1 MIVFDAIK
9 YFNSLDSN
17 NKFNRKFQFQNLE
30 ARLSIYLI
38 DNFSVEIRKKL
49 SEYGFD
55 EVVQLEIGNLI
66 DRINNFF
73 FMKEKG
79 INFIGFWKYGENNN
93 IPIIFDIDD
102 ILSNDLEYNILKY
115 GKILLRPIE
124 IS

>member
-9 YFNSLDSN
+9 YFNDLDSN
-17 NKFNRKFQFQNLE
+17 YKINRKFQFQNLE
-30 ARLSIYLI
+30 ARLSIFLI

-93 IPIIFDIDD
+93 IPLIFDIDD